1 MRRCFALLLG
11 SVVFLAA
18 CTKEVPVNRTHDF
31 TAESSPV
38 AEYSNVKVT
47 LLADYSV
54 NCSAGGLTA
63 DDMTAEPLLDCTVY
77 SVGSLRIVTGECR
90 DIVELVE
97 ASFWKETSALWIY
110 FVNLDSRSS
119 LLESMGFADC
129 CRHFLSEE
137 AESGHFVYAA
147 SNVFDLISGFIRQGD
162 ELSFNV
168 RLKTEHGI

>member
-1 MRRCFALLLG
+1 MKRCYVLLLG
-11 SVVFLAA
+11 CAVLVAS
-18 CTKEVPVNRTHDF
+18 CTKEVLVNRAHDF

-38 AEYSNVKVT
+38 AEYANVKVT

-54 NCSAGGLTA
+54 NCSADGLTA
-63 DDMTAEPLLDCTVY
+63 DDMRAEPLLDCTVY
-77 SVGSLRIVTGECR
+77 SVGSLRIVTGECS
-90 DIVELVE
+90 DIAELVE

-137 AESGHFVYAA
+137 AESGRFVYAA
-147 SNVFDLISGFIRQGD
+147 SNVFDQISGFVRQGD

-168 RLKTEHGI
+168 RLKTE